1 MGDITFVTGEGRM
14 WGRSKTKYRGGV
26 ERENEI
32 ALCEIFNKPEN
43 EIEKKEEEEGAGS
56 PSRAPSP
63 S

>member
-43 EIEKKEEEEGAGS
+43 EIEKKEEDKD
-56 PSRAPSP
+56 
-63 S
+63 